1 MVEFKPLDV
10 DNKDIM
16 ESDKEISN
24 KTRKFEAMLKSL
36 SPLEAQVLS
45 NMPYNVDISKNE
57 IEYDTETGVLL

>member
-1 MVEFKPLDV
+1 LVEFKPLDV

-24 KTRKFEAMLKSL
+24 KTRKFEGMLKSL